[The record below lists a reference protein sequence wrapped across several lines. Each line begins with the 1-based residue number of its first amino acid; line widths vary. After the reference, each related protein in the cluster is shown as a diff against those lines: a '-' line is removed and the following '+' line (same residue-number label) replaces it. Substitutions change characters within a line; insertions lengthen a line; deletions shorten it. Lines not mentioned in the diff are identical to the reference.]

1 MKMRAIFWLAVA
13 GAFTVAGCSGSQV
26 SVTQPPGAEITPI
39 HRIAIMPGSGV
50 LGDSIAKVLNDRGVN
65 VTMASETDAIL

>member
-26 SVTQPPGAEITPI
+26 SVTQPPGAI